1 MNTSEA
7 LFAQQRDHLRLHCKG
22 GFLLEHLCF
31 PLNRH
36 QVQPVHWLRNPCG
49 RFPHGE
55 RWPRRPWWGGD
66 MWRCG
71 VAKRLVSRTTTL
83 MQVGSNTSPRQKTL
97 RQSVK
102 ELLTCISVVVLDTDA
117 GVVPPRT
124 SICHNYLGNPGV
136 IRQWRTIYL
145 PLFPSLLLAVV

>member
-1 MNTSEA
+1 
-7 LFAQQRDHLRLHCKG
+7 
-22 GFLLEHLCF
+22 
-31 PLNRH
+31 
-36 QVQPVHWLRNPCG
+36 
-49 RFPHGE
+49 
-55 RWPRRPWWGGD
+55 